1 MKESMW
7 GYLLLILGIA
17 IITILMI
24 VQNTTTT
31 SEEDYY
37 LSKEIMEAS
46 MLDSVDYGLYAATG
60 EIRIIREKFVE
71 TYIRRFAES
80 VNNNKTYTLE
90 FYEIYESPPKASVRV
105 KTSTGTYNVGGTG
118 DTSFTVLTQL
128 SGILETAYT
137 KEQLDQ
143 ANLK

>member
-1 MKESMW
+1 MKESLW

-46 MLDSVDYGLYAATG
+46 MLDAIDWSIYRKTG

-71 TYIRRFAES
+71 NYIRRFAES

-128 SGILETAYT
+128 SGILETVYT
-137 KEQLDQ
+137 QEELES
-143 ANLK
+143 AGLN